1 MNDNIILGGLIFIFL
16 IFIIIN
22 RVSAAKGYKT
32 IERIT
37 TEAGIGSLL
46 AGTFFGV
53 VREVTLNRPANPKI
67 TMIAMIFFFLWYVFT
82 KILADVGV
90 QGGFQ
95 NISSKADV
103 GKDVTDEKDVEK
115 SMKAP
120 EKKLPEIYQVFVAAV
135 IIFLVIILMVSFY
148 AQRKEGSDKHIVNYN
163 IIITCFVV
171 LAALFTFISGKKIDA
186 ETKIRILSYTVAYAV
201 AFGIFSAVFVFK
213 NFSFNSLVM
222 SSLIFFV
229 WLTLTASFSKFCVED
244 TEYIKRI

>member
-16 IFIIIN
+16 IFFIIN

-32 IERIT
+32 VERIT

-53 VREVTLNRPANPKI
+53 VREVTLNRQANPKI
-67 TMIAMIFFFLWYVFT
+67 TMTVMIFFFLWYVFT

-90 QGGFQ
+90 QGGFE

-103 GKDVTDEKDVEK
+103 GKDLTNVNDIEK
-115 SMKAP
+115 SITSPLA
-120 EKKLPEIYQVFVAAV
+120 KLPEMYKLFISAV
-135 IIFLVIILMVSFY
+135 IMFLVIILIVSFY

-171 LAALFTFISGKKIDA
+171 IAALFTFISGKKIDS

-213 NFSFNSLVM
+213 NFSFGSLVM

-229 WLTLTASFSKFCVED
+229 WLTLTASFSKYCVED
-244 TEYIKRI
+244 TEYVKRI